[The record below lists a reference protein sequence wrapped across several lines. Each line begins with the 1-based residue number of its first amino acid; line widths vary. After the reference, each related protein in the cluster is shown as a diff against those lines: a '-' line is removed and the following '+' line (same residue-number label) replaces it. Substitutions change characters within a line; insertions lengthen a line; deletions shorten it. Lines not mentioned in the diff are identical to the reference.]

1 MANHCWNWAS
11 INGPQ
16 ESLDLLEKR
25 IEEALSG
32 GEANS
37 LWAKTYPILFGK
49 TDMPDDVYDDYGSKW
64 FDIEFDRHGKRDATI
79 SGESAWSPVSP
90 LILKLSKEYNLH
102 IDLEYEE
109 PGCDFGGFY
118 ECKNGEVL
126 RDETYT
132 YLKYRFKC
140 GNYLGA
146 IEEITDSILND
157 NYDTYEELC
166 TDIQDCLEDIRMED
180 MEKFKQ
186 LINKVNQ
193 EK

>member
-11 INGPQ
+11 INGSQ

-49 TDMPDDVYDDYGSKW
+49 TDVPLSLYDDYGSKW
-64 FDIEFDRHGKRDATI
+64 FDIEFDRHGERDATI
-79 SGESAWSPVSP
+79 SGDSAWSPVSP

-102 IDLEYEE
+102 IELEYEE

-126 RDETYT
+126 RDETYS

-140 GNYLGA
+140 GNYEGA
-146 IEEITDSILND
+146 IDDIKDNILND
-157 NYDTYEELC
+157 NYDTYEGLC

-180 MEKFKQ
+180 MEEFKQ

-193 EK
+193 